1 LREHYE
7 AVKDYMKVN
16 GHNTWYG
23 ETYDV
28 LINNFHFRVS
38 RLCLSHFL
46 NCNGEIRD
54 YPPFITLAQVKAR
67 VDAWTNHSYICHD
80 KKLENRFVKQ
90 KQSNI
95 PIELD
100 THVMY
105 KGVGLKD
112 ALRQSFTN
120 NLKFRRNE
128 ARYGHH
134 PVEDALGSALLVLNK
149 WKPITTDRK
158 EIIMKAIARIKNKIS
173 NRNYNVENVVSNID
187 CYSIPHVSSLLAPI
201 NVSHDF
207 HIFMF
212 LVGLLLWTQH
222 SKLSYQ
228 NYLEYTKCVL

>member
-1 LREHYE
+1 
-7 AVKDYMKVN
+7 MKKKSYN
-16 GHNTWYG
+16 FIFSKKNNISKYKNNI
-23 ETYDV
+23 
-28 LINNFHFRVS
+28 LIGRWI
-38 RLCLSHFL
+38 LS
-46 NCNGEIRD
+46 
-54 YPPFITLAQVKAR
+54 
-67 VDAWTNHSYICHD
+67 
-80 KKLENRFVKQ
+80 
-90 KQSNI
+90 
-95 PIELD
+95 
-100 THVMY
+100 
-105 KGVGLKD
+105 
-112 ALRQSFTN
+112 N

-228 NYLEYTKCVL
+228 NYLEYTKCVLQGNILK